1 MPTKIRRKPAR
12 KPAKADS
19 GITGRYVYD
28 PKTDRLVKVS
38 DRTPSVASK
47 SGSSPS
53 PSACGGGPCRRPGGC
68 PR

>member
-1 MPTKIRRKPAR
+1 MPAKTRRKPAR
-12 KPAKADS
+12 KAAKADS

-38 DRTPSVASK
+38 DRTPSLASK
-47 SGSSPS
+47 SSSSS

>member
-1 MPTKIRRKPAR
+1 MPTKTRRRRPA
-12 KPAKADS
+12 AKAGS

-38 DRTPSVASK
+38 DRTPSLASK
-47 SGSSPS
+47 TSSS
-53 PSACGGGPCRRPGGC
+53 SAPAGCSGGPCRRPGGC

>member
-1 MPTKIRRKPAR
+1 MATKTRKRKPAG
-12 KPAKADS
+12 KAPS
-19 GITGRYVYD
+19 SITGRYVYD

-38 DRTPSVASK
+38 DRTPSVAS
-47 SGSSPS
+47 S